1 MTEDKI
7 SMKRDDFYDN
17 CRRMSGDG
25 DIEEVG
31 RVTKRKKRGLADM
44 LWEEREAAD
53 EESDL
58 LR

>member
-1 MTEDKI
+1 
-7 SMKRDDFYDN
+7 
-17 CRRMSGDG
+17 MSGDG

-58 LR
+58 LRYVKYDYVS